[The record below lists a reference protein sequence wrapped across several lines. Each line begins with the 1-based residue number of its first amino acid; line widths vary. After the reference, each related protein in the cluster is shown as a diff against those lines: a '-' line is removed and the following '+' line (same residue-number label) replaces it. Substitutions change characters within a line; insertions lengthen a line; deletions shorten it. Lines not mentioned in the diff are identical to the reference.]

1 MERGGRLSKSYSP
14 RSARAI
20 NRWCLAASA
29 TQMFI
34 VYVIIKKV
42 PYHVLQL
49 WHAVVMLI
57 WSFYTVVPR
66 LYSSCPKLCG
76 SVIRLNTFFQI
87 CIFDVGGVM
96 YVFSACGSKSRNV
109 SKMILFTLVHYI
121 NPIFSECQNSWCL
134 IYALKISTMEPVPIH

>member
-1 MERGGRLSKSYSP
+1 MS
-14 RSARAI
+14 
-20 NRWCLAASA
+20 
-29 TQMFI
+29 QI
-34 VYVIIKKV
+34 VWQCHSIEY
-42 PYHVLQL
+42 
-49 WHAVVMLI
+49 
-57 WSFYTVVPR
+57 
-66 LYSSCPKLCG
+66 
-76 SVIRLNTFFQI
+76 FQI